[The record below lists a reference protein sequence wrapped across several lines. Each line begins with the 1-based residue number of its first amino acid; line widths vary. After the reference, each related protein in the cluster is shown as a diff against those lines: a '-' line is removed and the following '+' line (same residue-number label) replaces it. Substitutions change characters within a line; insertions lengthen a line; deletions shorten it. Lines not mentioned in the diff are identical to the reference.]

1 MIYKHL
7 KQYEQHSNK
16 ITVVF
21 TDMSDNHN
29 FTVTFNT
36 DKLTLSQISKWVNG
50 TPIHIAMP
58 NLTQRE
64 QDMFETGIQ
73 ESDYKL
79 YDRS

>member
-7 KQYEQHSNK
+7 KQYEQHGNK

-21 TDMSDNHN
+21 TDMCGTSTFSTVFHN
-29 FTVTFNT
+29 SV
-36 DKLTLSQISKWVNG
+36 LTLSQISKWVNG

-73 ESDYKL
+73 ESNYHL